1 MQQSIRITSAALA
14 HSDSDSILRGVL
26 DPASLNTLQVAPYQR
41 DIQSHAK
48 VRDIMRGFSTPGGV
62 PDIELGMRGH
72 RFTESG
78 GNFFLHDAIYIIDGL
93 QRRTAALEVIKQ
105 GIRPRLGV
113 AIHFDTVEPWER
125 KRFELLNTHRTKV
138 SSNLLIRNSAAE
150 NPAIKMLKD
159 LTHDSSFAL
168 AERVAWGQTKK
179 RGELI
184 SGQLLLSTVCRLH
197 RRLGPGLSG
206 SRYDEL
212 SSGLET
218 LMPRIGRSVLRDN
231 VKLYWEILDKCFNVR
246 GVEIAHAARHLKG
259 GFLTVLAKVFADH
272 SDFWHDTQ
280 LRVSTDQRRRL
291 ANFPID
297 DPTISRLC
305 GSNGQAQT
313 ALCIYLTQHMNKG
326 RSSRR
331 LKPYDEPEYVDQDE
345 DSSPLLPF
353 VPARQPETGFV
364 SHARN

>member
-1 MQQSIRITSAALA
+1 M
-14 HSDSDSILRGVL
+14 LR
-26 DPASLNTLQVAPYQR
+26 DQTQ
-41 DIQSHAK
+41 
-48 VRDIMRGFSTPGGV
+48 
-62 PDIELGMRGH
+62 
-72 RFTESG
+72 
-78 GNFFLHDAIYIIDGL
+78 
-93 QRRTAALEVIKQ
+93 
-105 GIRPRLGV
+105 
-113 AIHFDTVEPWER
+113 
-125 KRFELLNTHRTKV
+125 
-138 SSNLLIRNSAAE
+138 
-150 NPAIKMLKD
+150 
-159 LTHDSSFAL
+159 DSSFAL
-168 AERVAWGQTKK
+168 ANRVSWDQQKK

-184 SGQLLLSTVCRLH
+184 SGQLFLRSVCRLH
-197 RRLGPGLSG
+197 RRLGPGLSA

-212 SSGLET
+212 SIGLEK
-218 LMPRIGRSVLRDN
+218 LMAHIGRSVLRN
-231 VKLYWEILDKCFNVR
+231 NIRLYWETIDECFNVR
-246 GVEIAHAARHLKG
+246 GVKIAHAAPHLKG
-259 GFLTVLAKVFADH
+259 AFLTVLATLFADH
-272 SDFWHDTQ
+272 EDFWHDTQ